1 MSRFCPASIASWVAI
16 LAMLACVDG
25 KSLAAAEPAG
35 TSTVDFVRDVQPIFR
50 KHCYACHAGN
60 HREGGLRLDVRA
72 AALAGGD
79 SGQKAI
85 VPSDPKAS
93 RLLGA
98 ISGTDP
104 DLRMP
109 PEGKGEPPSA
119 EAIELIARWISQGAS
134 WPAEADAARERA
146 DHWAWHPPGK
156 AALPAVRNATWP
168 RHPLD
173 YFVLAALE
181 AKQLSP
187 AFDADRHT
195 LVRRVYLDLVG
206 LPPTLAEVEAFASDT
221 RSDAYERMVDRALA
235 HPGYGERW
243 ARVWLDLARYAD
255 SKGYGSDPLRSIWR
269 YRDWVIEAFNR
280 NLPYDQF
287 TIEQLAGDLLP
298 RPKADQ
304 ILATAFHRNTMA
316 NDEGGT
322 DDEEFRVA
330 AVKDR
335 IETTMQ
341 VWMGLTMGCAK
352 CHSHK
357 FDPITQREYY
367 QAYAVF
373 NQTEDADRGDE
384 EPRALTPSRAQEF
397 ELAASRAREAAF
409 RAKVDAAVLDP
420 DLMPLATGILR
431 VELAALETST
441 KRLEAAQAKT
451 PIMREL
457 PPQSRRA
464 THIMTKG
471 NFRAPGEVVEPGLP
485 AAFHAL
491 PAGCAPD
498 RLGLAH
504 WLVDRENP
512 LTARVMVNRLWAQLF
527 GTGIVSTEE
536 DFGTQGARPT
546 HPDVLDWLAVEF
558 MDGGWDIKD
567 ILRQI
572 VTSATYRQASSPSA
586 SLLEIDPHNRLLA
599 RGPRARLEAEM
610 VRDQA
615 LAIAGLLSDKQ
626 GGPSVY
632 PPQPPGLWRAAFNGE
647 RTWSTSSG
655 ADRYRRGLYTYW
667 RRTVPYPSMAVFDAP
682 SREICALRRISTNTP
697 LQAFVTLNDPVYV
710 EAAQALARRI
720 VAEGGASL
728 EDRAAFALRLALA
741 RPAEKPQIEQLASL
755 YRDARASYDQDPQSA
770 ELIVS
775 DPLGPLPSGW
785 DARELA
791 AWTVVANVV
800 LNLDGLLTKR

>member
-1 MSRFCPASIASWVAI
+1 
-16 LAMLACVDG
+16 
-25 KSLAAAEPAG
+25 
-35 TSTVDFVRDVQPIFR
+35 
-50 KHCYACHAGN
+50 
-60 HREGGLRLDVRA
+60 
-72 AALAGGD
+72 
-79 SGQKAI
+79 
-85 VPSDPKAS
+85 
-93 RLLGA
+93 
-98 ISGTDP
+98 
-104 DLRMP
+104 MP
-109 PEGKGEPPSA
+109 PEGKGDTPSA
-119 EAIELIARWISQGAS
+119 EAIELIARWISQGAN
-134 WPAEADAARERA
+134 WPAKADAARERA
-146 DHWAWHPPGK
+146 DHWAWRPPGK
-156 AALPAVRNATWP
+156 AALPAVRTATWP

-173 YFVLAALE
+173 NFVLAALE
-181 AKQLSP
+181 ARQLSP
-187 AFDADRHT
+187 AAEADRHT
-195 LVRRVYLDLVG
+195 LVRRVHLDLVG
-206 LPPTLAEVEAFASDT
+206 LPPTLAEVEAFAGDT

-298 RPKADQ
+298 RPTGEQ

-409 RAKVDAAVLDP
+409 RAKVDGALVDP
-420 DLMPLATGILR
+420 DLMPLATGVLR
-431 VELAALETST
+431 VELAALEAST
-441 KRLEAAQAKT
+441 KRLEVALAKT
-451 PIMREL
+451 PVMREL

-464 THIMTKG
+464 TNVMTKG

-485 AAFHAL
+485 TAFHAP

-498 RLGLAH
+498 RLGLAR
-504 WLVDRENP
+504 WLVDRGNP

-546 HPDVLDWLAVEF
+546 HPEVLDWLAVEF
-558 MDGGWDIKD
+558 MDDGWDIKD

-572 VTSATYRQASSPSA
+572 VTSATYRQASSASA
-586 SLLEIDPHNRLLA
+586 SLLETDPNNRLLA

-615 LAIAGLLSDKQ
+615 LAIAGLLSDKH

-647 RTWSTSSG
+647 RTWSTSTG

-720 VAEGGASL
+720 EAEGGASV

-741 RPAEKPQIEQLASL
+741 RPPEKPQVEQLAWL
-755 YRDARASYDQDPQSA
+755 YRDARAAYDQDPQGA
-770 ELIVS
+770 ELVAS
-775 DPLGPLPSGW
+775 DPLGPVPSGS